1 VPDVE
6 QGQPDRAVRLVDVA
20 DRGDARIGLG
30 DPAAVDE
37 PGFAGIAGAGV
48 DLVEPDQGDAL
59 SCR

>member
-1 VPDVE
+1 MKESDA
-6 QGQPDRAVRLVDVA
+6 DRAVRLVDVA

-37 PGFAGIAGAGV
+37 PGFAGIAGTGV
-48 DLVEPDQGDAL
+48 DLVEPDQGGTL